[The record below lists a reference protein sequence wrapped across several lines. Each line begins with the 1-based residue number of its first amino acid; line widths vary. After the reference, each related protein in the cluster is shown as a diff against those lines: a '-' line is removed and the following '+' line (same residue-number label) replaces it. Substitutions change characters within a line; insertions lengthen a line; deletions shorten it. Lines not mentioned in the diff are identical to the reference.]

1 MQAPARIA
9 RSKTCVG
16 KRSFDD
22 RQGPILRTEGG
33 LGANLVYKRVSTD
46 QQSTARQNLVL
57 SEAGIEG
64 PVVFG
69 EDPGTSSRLH
79 PLQRPKFRELPTYA
93 RPGDTVH
100 ISEMFRLVRGTGR
113 ILDVLDVL
121 HRDRLALRI
130 HDGAFSAMGL
140 TARHPRTGEPL
151 STVKFMVRT
160 LAAAGELQRD
170 LQRELTYDGLR
181 AAELDE
187 PFGRPACSALHD
199 VRADAT
205 KDGPVLV
212 GKGLNCR
219 ALAEPSRRDGP
230 SNALTTRPRSSFER
244 MSQQVHNPGGV
255 VLAHRYLSP
264 ARSRSGLG
272 ASAGASTG
280 WGRRHG

>member
-1 MQAPARIA
+1 MTTDKVRPSVRKGA
-9 RSKTCVG
+9 S
-16 KRSFDD
+16 
-22 RQGPILRTEGG
+22 
-33 LGANLVYKRVSTD
+33 GANLVYKRVSTD

-57 SEAGIEG
+57 SGARIED

-69 EDPGTSSRLH
+69 EDAPAL
-79 PLQRPKFRELPTYA
+79 ELPVT
-93 RPGDTVH
+93 
-100 ISEMFRLVRGTGR
+100 
-113 ILDVLDVL
+113 LDVPGKIADY
-121 HRDRLALRI
+121 LR
-130 HDGAFSAMGL
+130 
-140 TARHPRTGEPL
+140 TT
-151 STVKFMVRT
+151 
-160 LAAAGELQRD
+160 
-170 LQRELTYDGLR
+170 
-181 AAELDE
+181 ELDE
-187 PFGRPACSALHD
+187 SFGRPACSALHD

-205 KDGPVLV
+205 KGGPVLV

-272 ASAGASTG
+272 VSAGASTG